1 VRRPTEGHHSFAVTA
16 KAPAVG
22 DHSTMVGRR
31 HHGLY
36 VRLVLDT
43 RRGHLTAYLD
53 GRVVKRWPCPLLN
66 K

>member
-1 VRRPTEGHHSFAVTA
+1 MTLIRR
-16 KAPAVG
+16 VG
-22 DHSTMVGRR
+22 PKGFVEVLDQSYRVGQR

-43 RRGHLTAYLD
+43 GRGQLTASLD
-53 GRVVKRWPCPLLN
+53 GRVVKRWPYQLLN